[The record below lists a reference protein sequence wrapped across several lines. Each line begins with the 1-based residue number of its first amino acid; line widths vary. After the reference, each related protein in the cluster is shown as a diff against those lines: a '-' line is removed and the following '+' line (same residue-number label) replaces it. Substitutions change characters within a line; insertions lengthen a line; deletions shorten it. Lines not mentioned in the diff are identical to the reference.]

1 MRYVVLLFFLFVLA
15 AAGGVAGILY
25 FNITMEAIRDGVIIA
40 YGLLGALF
48 FFVGILV
55 LLGVLFALRA
65 ASDAGGEVFNES
77 VRPVASDAREMV
89 GDAREMVRTAR
100 TSVEFV
106 TDNAVSPVIRA
117 VSVVRGVRRG
127 LESMVGARARR
138 GGPGG

>member
-1 MRYVVLLFFLFVLA
+1 MRYVVLLFFLFMLA
-15 AAGGVAGILY
+15 AAGGVAGVLY

-55 LLGVLFALRA
+55 LLGVFFALRT
-65 ASDAGGEVFNES
+65 ASDATGEVFNES
-77 VRPVASDAREMV
+77 VRPVTNDAREMV

-117 VSVVRGVRRG
+117 VAVVRGVRRG